1 MTYRFGLFEFDDRA
15 GILTRSDRPVAL
27 EPQPARALALLLA
40 RAGDLVMR
48 EEMRAHL
55 WGADTHVDFDRGLA
69 YCVGQLRAALG
80 DTADNPRF
88 IQTLPRRGFSFI
100 APVDPSD
107 DVRGSA
113 FFVRRPGFV
122 VRRSSFDGAGSAEHG
137 TESDEPRTPND
148 ERRTTN
154 LEQGTTNVEPR
165 TTNVDR
171 PHERAE
177 NDEPRTPNDERRT
190 TNADPRTT
198 NVANIANVANVRS
211 TVTALAV
218 ATGAVV
224 LLIVASVG
232 WWTWARGHVSDRP
245 IVAVA
250 VFDNE
255 TGDASRER
263 AVATIADVVV
273 ERLTALG
280 PSRIGVNGNSKVLRN
295 PRADRDPRT
304 VARETHASFLVAGHL
319 QTKDGRLSLLM
330 HIIRLD
336 DGTHVWVQRISRSPD
351 DELESLDEDVAA
363 QIEKAVRR
371 IVLKDGAQV
380 S

>member
-1 MTYRFGLFEFDDRA
+1 MTYRFGIFEFDDRA
-15 GILTRSDRPVAL
+15 AILTRSDRAVGL
-27 EPQPARALALLLA
+27 EPQPARALALLLS
-40 RAGDLVMR
+40 RAGDVVSR
-48 EEMRAHL
+48 EELRVHL
-55 WGADTHVDFDRGLA
+55 WGDDTHVDFDRGLA
-69 YCVGQLRAALG
+69 YCIGQLRAALG
-80 DTADNPRF
+80 DSADNPRF
-88 IQTLPRRGFSFI
+88 VQTLPKRGFCFI
-100 APVDPSD
+100 APVATED
-107 DVRGSA
+107 G
-113 FFVRRPGFV
+113 G
-122 VRRSSFDGAGSAEHG
+122 SSFDVLRSTFE
-137 TESDEPRTPND
+137 
-148 ERRTTN
+148 TTN
-154 LEQGTTNVEPR
+154 LEPR
-165 TTNVDR
+165 TTNVASE
-171 PHERAE
+171 ER
-177 NDEPRTPNDERRT
+177 
-190 TNADPRTT
+190 
-198 NVANIANVANVRS
+198 S
-211 TVTALAV
+211 GFGALLLASAAV
-218 ATGAVV
+218 FS
-224 LLIVASVG
+224 IVAGGG
-232 WWTWARGHVSDRP
+232 WWAVSRARGPERP

-263 AVATIADVVV
+263 AVSTIADVVV

-304 VARETHASFLVAGHL
+304 VARETHAAFLVAGHL

-371 IVLKDGAQV
+371 IVLKDGIQV

>member
-27 EPQPARALALLLA
+27 EPQPARALALLLS
-40 RAGDLVMR
+40 RAGALVTR

-69 YCVGQLRAALG
+69 YSIGQLRAALG
-80 DTADNPRF
+80 DSADNPRF
-88 IQTLPRRGFSFI
+88 IQTLPRRGFAFI
-100 APVDPSD
+100 APVVAANGDRSTF
-107 DVRGSA
+107 DVL
-113 FFVRRPGFV
+113 
-122 VRRSSFDGAGSAEHG
+122 RSSLIAEGAASGHAPA
-137 TESDEPRTPND
+137 TNIEPRTPND
-148 ERRTTN
+148 EPR
-154 LEQGTTNVEPR
+154 TTNVEPR
-165 TTNVDR
+165 TTNDV
-171 PHERAE
+171 
-177 NDEPRTPNDERRT
+177 RRT
-190 TNADPRTT
+190 GP
-198 NVANIANVANVRS
+198 VALV
-211 TVTALAV
+211 V
-218 ATGAVV
+218 ATAAVF
-224 LLIVASVG
+224 LIVAGVG
-232 WWTWARGHVSDRP
+232 WWAVSHNQAPVRP

-263 AVATIADVVV
+263 AVATIADAVV

-280 PSRIGVNGNSKVLRN
+280 TSRIGVNGNSKVLRN
-295 PRADRDPRT
+295 PRADRDPRM

-319 QTKDGRLSLLM
+319 QTRDGRLSLLM

-351 DELESLDEDVAA
+351 EGLESLDEDVAA

-371 IVLKDGAQV
+371 IVLKDGVQA

>member
-1 MTYRFGLFEFDDRA
+1 MTYRFGIFEFDDRA
-15 GILTRSDRPVAL
+15 AVLTRSERPVAL
-27 EPQPARALALLLA
+27 EPQPARALALLLS
-40 RAGDLVMR
+40 RAGDVVTR
-48 EEMRAHL
+48 EELRAHL
-55 WGADTHVDFDRGLA
+55 WGGDTHVDFDRGLA
-69 YCVGQLRAALG
+69 YCIGQLRAALG
-80 DTADNPRF
+80 DSADNPRF

-100 APVDPSD
+100 APVVAGNGDRSTFD
-107 DVRGSA
+107 VRRSAFDVRGSS
-113 FFVRRPGFV
+113 FGGTKNGERR
-122 VRRSSFDGAGSAEHG
+122 
-137 TESDEPRTPND
+137 TEND
-148 ERRTTN
+148 ERRT
-154 LEQGTTNVEPR
+154 
-165 TTNVDR
+165 
-171 PHERAE
+171 E
-177 NDEPRTPNDERRT
+177 NDERPASVERRSV
-190 TNADPRTT
+190 P
-198 NVANIANVANVRS
+198 VA
-211 TVTALAV
+211 LLV
-218 ATGAVV
+218 ATAAVFLTVAGA
-224 LLIVASVG
+224 G
-232 WWTWARGHVSDRP
+232 WWAASRAAAPDRP

-263 AVATIADVVV
+263 AVSTIADVIV

-304 VARETHASFLVAGHL
+304 VARETHAAFLVAGHL

-351 DELESLDEDVAA
+351 DALESLGEDVAA

-371 IVLKDGAQV
+371 IVLKDGVQV

>member
-1 MTYRFGLFEFDDRA
+1 MTYRFGIFAFDDRA
-15 GILTRSDRPVAL
+15 AILTRSERPVAL
-27 EPQPARALALLLA
+27 EPQPARALALLLS
-40 RAGDLVMR
+40 RAGAVVTR
-48 EEMRAHL
+48 EELRAHL
-55 WGADTHVDFDRGLA
+55 WGGDTHVDFDRGLA

-80 DTADNPRF
+80 DSADNPRF

-100 APVDPSD
+100 APVAIEDGRSSF

-113 FFVRRPGFV
+113 VG
-122 VRRSSFDGAGSAEHG
+122 G
-137 TESDEPRTPND
+137 TA
-148 ERRTTN
+148 
-154 LEQGTTNVEPR
+154 NVEPR
-165 TTNVDR
+165 TTNDR
-171 PHERAE
+171 
-177 NDEPRTPNDERRT
+177 
-190 TNADPRTT
+190 
-198 NVANIANVANVRS
+198 RS
-211 TVTALAV
+211 MSAALLLATALVFLTV
-218 ATGAVV
+218 AGA
-224 LLIVASVG
+224 G
-232 WWTWARGHVSDRP
+232 WWAASRTAAPDRP

-263 AVATIADVVV
+263 AVSTIADVIV

-280 PSRIGVNGNSKVLRN
+280 PSRIGVNGNSTVLRN

-304 VARETHASFLVAGHL
+304 VARETHAAFLIAGHL

-351 DELESLDEDVAA
+351 DALESLDEDVAA

-371 IVLKDGAQV
+371 IVLKDGLQV

>member
-27 EPQPARALALLLA
+27 EPQPARALALLLS
-40 RAGDLVMR
+40 RAGDLVTR

-69 YCVGQLRAALG
+69 YGIGQLRAALG
-80 DTADNPRF
+80 DSADNPRF

-100 APVDPSD
+100 APVVAGNGDRSTF
-107 DVRGSA
+107 DVL
-113 FFVRRPGFV
+113 
-122 VRRSSFDGAGSAEHG
+122 RSSFSAENAG
-137 TESDEPRTPND
+137 
-148 ERRTTN
+148 
-154 LEQGTTNVEPR
+154 NVEPR
-165 TTNVDR
+165 TTNV
-171 PHERAE
+171 
-177 NDEPRTPNDERRT
+177 EPGTTNEERRT
-190 TNADPRTT
+190 ENDTRRSIPGALLLATAMVFLT
-198 NVANIANVANVRS
+198 VA
-211 TVTALAV
+211 
-218 ATGAVV
+218 GG
-224 LLIVASVG
+224 G
-232 WWTWARGHVSDRP
+232 WWALSRRAAPARP

-263 AVATIADVVV
+263 AVATIADAVV

-280 PSRIGVNGNSKVLRN
+280 TSRIGVNGNSKVLRN

-351 DELESLDEDVAA
+351 EGLESLDEDVAA

-371 IVLKDGAQV
+371 IVLKDGVQA